1 MAPMTAAARFGL
13 DPQGSAAPEW
23 IVGEWIH
30 SPALTLAGLRGHVV
44 VVHAFQMLCPACVQH
59 GWPQAQRVRAAFS
72 TDDVAV
78 IGLHTVFEHHAAM
91 APTALRAFLHE
102 YRIGVPVGVDAA
114 SDDARDPIPQTMR
127 AWGLQGTPS
136 LLLFDR
142 RGRLRRHGFGVED
155 DIALGAAIAALV
167 VESD

>member
-1 MAPMTAAARFGL
+1 MTAGARFGL
-13 DPQGSAAPEW
+13 DPRGREAPAWSVREW
-23 IVGEWIH
+23 CNG
-30 SPALTLAGLRGHVV
+30 PAQTLGALRGRVV

-59 GWPQAQRVRAAFS
+59 GWPQALRVRAAFAA
-72 TDDVAV
+72 DDVAV

-91 APTALRAFLHE
+91 TPVALRAFLHE
-102 YRIGVPVGVDAA
+102 YRIGVPVGVDAP

-142 RGRLRRHGFGVED
+142 RGLLRRHTFGVED
-155 DIALGAAIAALV
+155 DVSLGAAIAALV
-167 VESD
+167 VEAP